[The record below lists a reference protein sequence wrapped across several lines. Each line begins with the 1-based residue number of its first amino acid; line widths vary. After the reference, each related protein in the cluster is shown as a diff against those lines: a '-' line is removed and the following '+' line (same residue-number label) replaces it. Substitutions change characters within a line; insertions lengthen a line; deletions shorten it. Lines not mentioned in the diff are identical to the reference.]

1 MINRTLLVLAIV
13 FAGLCGWFIGREVVT
28 GQSQPSQLQPPT
40 DHLNDVVY
48 IASAG
53 REPFHH
59 AACRSASRIVAAN
72 RMHFTS
78 RQTALDAGHRPCK
91 KCKP

>member
-28 GQSQPSQLQPPT
+28 EQSQPSQLQPPT

-59 AACRSASRIVAAN
+59 AASRMVAAN

-78 RQTALDAGHRPCK
+78 RQAALDAGHRPCK